1 MEKIPLL
8 YKGIYENEYINFY
21 KMIEWTV
28 KLFKY
33 FKKRNMKRENYKT
46 KFNPRKR
53 ILKKNTLR
61 RHAIKPYKKQLN

>member
-33 FKKRNMKRENYKT
+33 FKKKKYEKRK
-46 KFNPRKR
+46 
-53 ILKKNTLR
+53 L
-61 RHAIKPYKKQLN
+61 